1 MNKIYLLALVLC
13 TIFFSRQS
21 AFGQYEKIGYH
32 VMTKIEQSPEN
43 SQKEIALFVEGDIEE
58 IIALTQQAG
67 GTYKYSAGNIAAI
80 RIPVHR
86 ILDLSRSE
94 KITRIEDAPPGLQPM
109 NDKMIINNNIVLVH
123 MGLSPLPQGYDG
135 SGVVIGI
142 IDTGVDW
149 SHPDFKDVNGKSR
162 IKYIWD
168 HAISGQGNSPQP
180 YNYGREFTKAQI
192 DSGFATAHKDKLNGH
207 GTFVTGIAAGNG
219 FALNAFKG
227 AAPNADIIVVAL
239 NFNMPDNDWL
249 SSIVDATN
257 YIYAKAAAMGKP
269 AVVNASVGTY
279 YGSHDGMDLQAQLIN
294 NFLTQQNGRAFVA
307 ASGNAGS
314 IPFHLGYTAT
324 TDTNFTWF
332 RQVNSNILIEIWSD
346 TAQMK
351 NIQFAVGA
359 DIASPSYSFSGNIDF
374 ANASDVIGT
383 VVKDTL
389 FNANGDRLAIVDR
402 FSQLLG
408 SRYVM
413 YYNIIPDSSNYLWR
427 LMATGS
433 GRFDV
438 WNFDVAYNNL
448 PNAITYPAMNKYKF
462 PDTEQTMVSSFTCS
476 PNVITVGEYVNR
488 NFFTDYNGVIQTF
501 PTTVGALAANSS
513 KGPTR
518 DGRIK
523 PELTATGNVTI
534 AAMVLE
540 DVPWFIANEPFKL
553 AAGGKHIRSGGTSS
567 AAPVV
572 AGAIALYLQKNP
584 NASISDIRNDFFACT
599 KVDQFTG
606 NTLPNST
613 WGYGKLDAFG
623 ALAGCVTGINENE
636 IVNHLANYPNPFS
649 DKTIIAYE
657 FSSNYKSA
665 SIKLYDLPGRLIKN
679 IELNDLSGNIELEKG
694 NLNAGSY
701 FYTLE
706 IDGKIIATNK
716 LVVL

>member
-1 MNKIYLLALVLC
+1 MIKNYFFTILLCAAVF
-13 TIFFSRQS
+13 ISHSSF
-21 AFGQYEKIGYH
+21 AQYDKIGYSV
-32 VMTKIEQSPEN
+32 VMKLLQTQDCPER
-43 SQKEIALFVEGDIEE
+43 EIALFVEGDIEE
-58 IIALTQQAG
+58 IISITHQAG
-67 GTYKYSAGNIAAI
+67 GTYKYHAGNIAAI
-80 RIPVHR
+80 RIPVGAVM
-86 ILDLSRSE
+86 DLSRSE
-94 KITRIEDAPPGLQPM
+94 KITRIEDAPAGIQPL
-109 NDKMIINNNIVLVH
+109 NDKMIINNNIILAH

-135 SGVVIGI
+135 SGVVVGI
-142 IDTGVDW
+142 IDTGVDF

-168 HAISGQGNSPQP
+168 HALTGQGNSPQP

-192 DSGFATAHKDKLNGH
+192 DSGLAGAHKDKLNGH

-219 FALNAFKG
+219 LALNAFKG
-227 AAPNADIIVVAL
+227 AAPNSDIIVVAL

-249 SSIVDATN
+249 SSIVDAAN
-257 YIYAKAAAMGKP
+257 YIYNKAAAMGKP
-269 AVVNASVGTY
+269 AVINASVGTY

-294 NFLTQQNGRAFVA
+294 NFLSQQNGRAFVA

-314 IPFHLGYTAT
+314 IPFHLGYNVTA
-324 TDTNFTWF
+324 DTNFTWF
-332 RQVNSNILIEIWSD
+332 RQVNSTIYIELWGD
-346 TAQMK
+346 TASME
-351 NIQFAVGA
+351 NIQFTIGA
-359 DIASPSYSFSGNIDF
+359 DVTSPAYSFAGNIAF
-374 ANASDVIGT
+374 SNVTNSIGT
-383 VVKDTL
+383 VVNDTL
-389 FNANGDRLAIVDR
+389 FNSNGDRLGRVDR

-413 YYNIIPDSSNYLWR
+413 YYNIIPDSANYMWR

-433 GRFDV
+433 GRFDT
-438 WNFDVAYNNL
+438 WNFDIAYNNL
-448 PNAITYPAMNKYKF
+448 PNAITYPAMAFYKY
-462 PDTEQTMVSSFTCS
+462 PDTDQTMVSSFTCA

-501 PTTVGALAANSS
+501 PTTVGAYVNNSS

-534 AAMVLE
+534 SPMVLE
-540 DVPWFIANEPFKL
+540 DVPWFIANEPFKI

-567 AAPVV
+567 SAPVV

-584 NASISDIRNDFFACT
+584 NAGIADIRNDFFACT
-599 KVDQFTG
+599 KIDQFTG
-606 NTLPNST
+606 NSLPNNS

-623 ALAGCVTGINENE
+623 ALAGCVTGIYQNE
-636 IVNHLANYPNPFS
+636 IVNHLSNYPNPFS

-657 FSSNYKSA
+657 FSGNYKSA
-665 SIKLYDLPGRLIKN
+665 SIKLYDLPGRLLRK
-679 IELNDLSGNIELEKG
+679 IEFNDLSGNIELEKG